1 MIFMGKSGW
10 FPVDFPI
17 NQSIEYDYPGGALAV
32 GRGQDWPRFCWRGLQ
47 LDAVRHFMPVSFVM
61 LGAALLGWQNKHET
75 KQNT

>member
-1 MIFMGKSGW
+1 MTIPEGPFI
-10 FPVDFPI
+10 PH
-17 NQSIEYDYPGGALAV
+17 QR

-61 LGAALLGWQNKHET
+61 LGAARTWCCETSQRAVTVGWQNKHET